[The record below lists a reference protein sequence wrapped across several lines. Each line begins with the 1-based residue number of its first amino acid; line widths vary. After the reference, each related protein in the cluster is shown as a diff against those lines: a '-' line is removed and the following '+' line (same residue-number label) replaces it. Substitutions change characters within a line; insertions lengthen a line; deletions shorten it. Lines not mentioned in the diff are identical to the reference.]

1 VPILNFVWVEIGS
14 AITRRCWHD
23 SAMERLRAWR
33 KVGYLAVC
41 LASGFVAV
49 RIAVDAPNV
58 AGFVL
63 LAAGISLIGA
73 GFALSRRDA
82 IASRSERG
90 VAYRARTLGHT
101 VLFTIIGVGTWMMA
115 VRAHGSVEQHV
126 DLGKPV
132 GPAADGAVA
141 LLALGGVSLSI
152 LGMIAVV
159 WRVILLF
166 GALAGHDHEP
176 QNTAAT
182 QLSSLDIVNDIDWVD
197 PSTPTKLDNQHTRT
211 F

>member
-1 VPILNFVWVEIGS
+1 MV
-14 AITRRCWHD
+14 H
-23 SAMERLRAWR
+23 
-33 KVGYLAVC
+33 AVQ
-41 LASGFVAV
+41 LASSNVMAGGDEP
-49 RIAVDAPNV
+49 VDNTS
-58 AGFVL
+58 
-63 LAAGISLIGA
+63 IW
-73 GFALSRRDA
+73 
-82 IASRSERG
+82 AS
-90 VAYRARTLGHT
+90 
-101 VLFTIIGVGTWMMA
+101 
-115 VRAHGSVEQHV
+115 
-126 DLGKPV
+126 PV